1 MEKYSKSIESTLFRI
16 KRRYQYVKYCYSTL
30 TSNVYHEP
38 TVDVILEQL
47 LVPIGKLSG
56 NQPSMFYP
64 PELDCLEKTIVKI
77 ALLFVPLVHFMVL
90 CVAYMN
96 GSQLSI
102 QYFITT
108 VIQVII
114 TIIEPLIDI

>member
-1 MEKYSKSIESTLFRI
+1 MEKYSKWIESTLFRI
-16 KRRYQYVKYCYSTL
+16 KRRYQYVMYCYSTL

-56 NQPSMFYP
+56 NKLNIFQPTK
-64 PELDCLEKTIVKI
+64 LDCLEKTIVKI

-96 GSQLSI
+96 GSQKLVDHI
-102 QYFITT
+102 T
-108 VIQVII
+108 VIHYRV
-114 TIIEPLIDI
+114 LV

>member
-1 MEKYSKSIESTLFRI
+1 MEKYSKWIESNLFRI
-16 KRRYQYVKYCYSTL
+16 KRRYQYAKYCYTTL

-56 NQPSMFYP
+56 NKPQFIHPT
-64 PELDCLEKTIVKI
+64 ELANSEKTIVKI

-96 GSQLSI
+96 GSQ
-102 QYFITT
+102 
-108 VIQVII
+108 
-114 TIIEPLIDI
+114 IETLPLPVF